1 MTTRWTA
8 LAVGSEVP
16 VGDFGFRVHSLFGS
30 AMNLAVTER
39 RGLVTLVGA
48 DADDYPQGIRL
59 ATRERFD
66 TWPVSAGTHGHRG
79 GDTLVFE
86 DPGGDDLFV
95 VDLSIAVR
103 ATRRA
108 PPRIDLVDG
117 TWRETWALCARH
129 LDALQEEKQTDL
141 RLVALCGGFTPPTRP
156 GAWLA
161 REARELAS
169 GVRAGNVDAASCAA
183 VRMVGLGAGLT
194 PAGDDFLCGLLAAL
208 WCASGEGS
216 QERGFAVELG
226 ETLTARLEATTTVSA
241 TCLECA
247 IAGCFPGVVSALAG
261 AFAGRRPDHARDGA
275 IAALDDLC
283 ARGHSSGM
291 DTATGFLW
299 GLRLRADEEM
309 KRDAP
314 QF

>member
-1 MTTRWTA
+1 
-8 LAVGSEVP
+8 
-16 VGDFGFRVHSLFGS
+16 
-30 AMNLAVTER
+30 MNLAVTGR

-48 DADDYPQGIRL
+48 DADDYPHGIRL
-59 ATRERFD
+59 ATRERFN
-66 TWPVSAGTHGHRG
+66 TWPVSAGTHGHRE

-86 DPGGDDLFV
+86 DRAGDDLLV

-108 PPRIDLVDG
+108 PPRIDPVAVA
-117 TWRETWALCARH
+117 WRETWALCARH

-141 RLVALCGGFTPPTRP
+141 RLAALCGGLSPPTRL
-156 GAWLA
+156 GEWLA

-183 VRMVGLGAGLT
+183 ARMVGLGAGLT

-216 QERGFAVELG
+216 QERGFAVEWG
-226 ETLTARLEATTTVSA
+226 ETLTARLEATTAVSA

-247 IAGCFPGVVSALAG
+247 IAGCFPGAVSALAG
-261 AFAGRRPDHARDGA
+261 AFAGRHPDHAHDGA
-275 IAALDDLC
+275 RAALDDLC

-291 DTATGFLW
+291 DTATGFLF
-299 GLRLRADEEM
+299 GLRLRAVEEM
-309 KRDAP
+309 RRDAP
-314 QF
+314 QL